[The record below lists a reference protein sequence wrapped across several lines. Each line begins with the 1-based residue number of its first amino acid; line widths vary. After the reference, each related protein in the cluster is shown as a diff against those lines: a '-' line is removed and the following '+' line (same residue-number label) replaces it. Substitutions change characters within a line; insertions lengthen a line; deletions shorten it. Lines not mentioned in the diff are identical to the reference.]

1 MKFLNLLK
9 KYEKGSTHF
18 VMLLVGIGFLVFTI
32 LPLVLPSWSS
42 DSSPLMSIIFALVG
56 LVMIVFGFRGLKNV
70 ATTTLE
76 QTNYFDQVDKGA
88 VDPAVI
94 EAIRSSNSP
103 LKDYYFHYCGK
114 LNQSYILE
122 TTDREPTY
130 EINCDKM
137 GMVNDFIFTFKN
149 HLTGKEFTSN
159 VTHTMTVSYG
169 SDNFSLVDK
178 SYFKIDGKNIWE
190 YIAEMGYSVEPY
202 LDPVAFSFRIRHYG
216 VEVADLKC
224 AGTNVLPQYEGKQ
237 GLRNVAMSSGL
248 YRVSCRDEDVEAV
261 AIIAFAVSRVQ
272 II

>member
-9 KYEKGSTHF
+9 KFEKGSFHLGL
-18 VMLLVGIGFLVFTI
+18 LLVGIGFLAFS
-32 LPLVLPSWSS
+32 VLPFILTDWSS
-42 DSSPLMSIIFALVG
+42 DSPLWLNVVTGVLGVGMIALA
-56 LVMIVFGFRGLKNV
+56 IRGLKNV

-76 QTNYFDQVDKGA
+76 QTNYFDQVDSGSA
-88 VDPAVI
+88 DPAVI
-94 EAIRSSNSP
+94 DAIRSSTSP
-103 LKDYYFHYCGK
+103 LKDYYFHFCGK

-122 TTDREPTY
+122 TTSREPVY
-130 EINCDKM
+130 EINCDKV
-137 GMVNDFIFTFKN
+137 GLVNDYVFTFKN

-159 VTHTMTVSYG
+159 VSHTVTVSYG

-190 YIAEMGYSVEPY
+190 YIAEIGYSVEPY
-202 LDPVAFSFRIRHYG
+202 LDPVNFSFRIRHYG
-216 VEVADLKC
+216 IEVADLKC
-224 AGTNVLPQYEGKQ
+224 AGTNILEQYEGKQ
-237 GLRNVAMSSGL
+237 GLRNVAMTSGL